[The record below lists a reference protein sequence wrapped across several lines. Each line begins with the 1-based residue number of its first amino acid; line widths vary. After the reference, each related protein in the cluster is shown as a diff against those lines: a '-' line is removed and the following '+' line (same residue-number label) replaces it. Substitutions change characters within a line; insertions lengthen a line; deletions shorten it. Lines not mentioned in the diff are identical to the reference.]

1 MARIYTI
8 GTEDIAKAILNESKR
23 AQKAVPNMLNAGA
36 DVLVKAEKKSIKR
49 FFSTKKGG
57 KNRRYTGDLERSI
70 SKGKPHFEKGRM
82 IIDVYPKGK
91 NRRGQRTAE
100 YGSILEYGRGN
111 MDAYPWYTHARKS
124 ADADIQ
130 KAMKEEW
137 ENAD

>member
-8 GTEDIAKAILNESKR
+8 GAEDIAKAILNESKR

-36 DVLVKAEKKSIKR
+36 DVLVKAEKKSIKQ

-70 SKGKPHFEKGRM
+70 SKGKPHLEKGRK

-100 YGSILEYGRGN
+100 YGSILQYGRSN
-111 MDAYPWYTHARKS
+111 MDPYPWYSKARQES
-124 ADADIQ
+124 DADVQ
-130 KAMKEEW
+130 EAMLKEW